1 MTTDWSKRMTR
12 AISIETPLGR
22 AIVNLIAALM
32 LVITAGSAM
41 AHHGWAEYDAE
52 RRATISG
59 TISELHFGNPHVTIV
74 VKSEDMV
81 WNVMLAAPSRLK
93 GRGCTAGMLAVGQT
107 VTIEGLPHKSEE
119 HEFRAE
125 RIVLGGKTIELR

>member
-1 MTTDWSKRMTR
+1 MTR
-12 AISIETPLGR
+12 SVSIDIVAGR
-22 AIVNLIAALM
+22 AMVVLVAALM
-32 LVITAGSAM
+32 LVIAAGSAM

-52 RRATISG
+52 KRATITG

-74 VKSEDMV
+74 LQTDDGV

-93 GRGCTAGMLAVGQT
+93 NRGCTAEMLAVGQS
-107 VTIEGLPHKSEE
+107 VTIEGLPHKTKE

-125 RIVLGGKTIELR
+125 RMTLDGTTIELR